1 MAKSSQVRGSKSKS
15 YILSNAEAARVLGPI
30 FKTSLSTNAKAATQ
44 LATSGLPA
52 LCDAYSK
59 GVTTQQIAD
68 YLQCTLHAVICYES
82 ALKAEDKELLNQ
94 AKLQHAQLAKNTVAA
109 RMDRELDR
117 LEVARELTETQV
129 GSGIATTEDRE
140 AVGAALGS
148 EDLLADIVLKK
159 LRALKIRADLAD
171 NDINRYSKRLD
182 EGKTDTAVTVYN
194 TLVVADRGQIPP
206 MPTISQRLLPE
217 E

>member
-94 AKLQHAQLAKNTVAA
+94 AKLQHAQLAKNTIASK
-109 RMDRELDR
+109 MDAELER
-117 LEVARELTETQV
+117 LEMARELTEIQV
-129 GSGIATTEDRE
+129 GSGIASPEDRE
-140 AVGAALGS
+140 LVEAALSS
-148 EDLLADIVLKK
+148 EATIANTVLNKM
-159 LRALKIRADLAD
+159 RAYKIRMDSAES
-171 NDINRYSKRLD
+171 DINRYSKRLD

>member
-1 MAKSSQVRGSKSKS
+1 MSRAESNSL
-15 YILSNAEAARVLGPI
+15 LSTI
-30 FKTSLSTNAKAATQ
+30 FKTDLSTNAVAAKQ
-44 LATSGLPA
+44 LANSGIYA

-68 YLQCTLHAVICYES
+68 YLQCSLYAVLVYES
-82 ALKAEDKELLNQ
+82 GLKADDKELLNQ

-129 GSGIATTEDRE
+129 GSGIASPEDRE
-140 AVGAALGS
+140 LVEAALSS
-148 EDLLADIVLKK
+148 EATIANTVLNKM
-159 LRALKIRADLAD
+159 RAYKIRMDSAES
-171 NDINRYSKRLD
+171 DINRYSKRLD